1 MKNLAFNIKKFLS
14 NKNTVTILGV
24 VLGIVVIYFAYNFRL
39 NQAIKPQRMPY
50 ALVTIQ
56 PRTKITD
63 KMIGYADVPPA
74 MIKGKVIRNANLI
87 IDKYSNYNTMIPEGS
102 LFYDGT
108 IVTADDLP
116 DSYLVNVPVGFVPFS
131 LSVDVNTSY
140 GNSIFPG
147 NYIDVYFK
155 AIDDTGKVMVG
166 KLVENI
172 QVLDVKDRNGKHVFE
187 NTDEERISNSIIF
200 AVPEEMHLLL
210 RKGYFLGEDRN
221 INAELIPVPNTSSYY
236 TEVGAINVSN
246 QYLKTFIELKT
257 AVVPEDQLPE
267 IGEKTT
273 VEVQETEE

>member
-1 MKNLAFNIKKFLS
+1 MQNFAFNIKKFLS

-24 VLGIVVIYFAYNFRL
+24 ILGIVVLYFAYNFRV

-50 ALVTIQ
+50 ALETIQ

-63 KMIGYADVPPA
+63 KMIGYADIPPA
-74 MIKGKVIRNANLI
+74 MIQGKVIQNANLI

-131 LSVDVNTSY
+131 LNVDVNTSY

-200 AVPEEMHLLL
+200 ALPEDMHLLL
-210 RKGYFLGEDRN
+210 RKGYFLEENDE
-221 INAELIPVPNTSSYY
+221 IKAELIPVPNTSSYY

-267 IGEKTT
+267 IGEEITKEVEKT
-273 VEVQETEE
+273 E